1 MKSEA
6 PTLLDLA
13 AWPALLV
20 DGGGRIARANQ
31 QAASVFGQVVVGEGP
46 LLSAIWAPAN
56 TSKSDQ
62 FIADLSR
69 SPQPSVPIKF
79 LVKGGQVQSCQ
90 TLVSSVMI
98 EGQRFTLFQ
107 IPPNPSQSSA
117 DRAISNPLLETSL
130 VQKQKL
136 DCALQLA
143 RSVALDFNNA
153 LTIILG
159 HASHLLAGMKADDP
173 MRQSLLEMER
183 SAERAAEISADLAAF
198 SRQEKEPKS
207 HSAGNLNILVR
218 QSCEMFQ
225 ARTGTDV
232 DWELQLEP
240 KLFATHVDE
249 AKIQQALV
257 RIIEN
262 ATESLPGGAGN
273 ISVASRN
280 VEVTGQSPEPNV
292 QLGTGHYV
300 CIEVKDS
307 GSGIP
312 AEMLSRVF
320 EPFFT
325 TKRGHRGLGL
335 AWVYG
340 IITNHGGSIAVS
352 STPGEGSSF
361 RVYLP
366 ATRRMLSDGGNKGQD
381 LRGQETVLIVDDE
394 ELILTLGETVL
405 SAFGYRVL
413 TATSGMRAIQ
423 LLQESTEPVEL
434 VVTDMVMPAM
444 SGRELIEKIRQISP
458 QTRILCSSGYVR
470 PAQSEDDLYLQKP
483 FTSQQLLVKV
493 RQALSA

>member
-1 MKSEA
+1 MKNEA
-6 PTLLDLA
+6 FALLDPA

-20 DGGGRIARANQ
+20 DGGGRIVRANK
-31 QAASVFGQVVVGEGP
+31 QAAAVFGQVVVGEGP

-56 TSKSDQ
+56 AVRSDR
-62 FIADLSR
+62 FIADLAR
-69 SPQPSVPIKF
+69 SPQANAEIKF
-79 LVKGGQVQSCQ
+79 LVKGGQVQNCA
-90 TLVSSVMI
+90 TMVSSLMV
-98 EGQRFTLFQ
+98 EGQRLTLMQ
-107 IPPNPSQSSA
+107 IPPSA
-117 DRAISNPLLETSL
+117 GPATGDKAIANPLLETSL

-159 HASHLLAGMKADDP
+159 HASLLLARMEPDDP

-198 SRQEKEPKS
+198 SRQEKENKS

-218 QSCEMFQ
+218 QTCDLFQ
-225 ARTGTDV
+225 SRGGPDIQWTL
-232 DWELQLEP
+232 ELEP
-240 KLFATHVDE
+240 RLFATHVDE
-249 AKIQQALV
+249 AKIQQSLV
-257 RIIEN
+257 RVVEN
-262 ATESLPGGAGN
+262 ATESLNGGPGE
-273 ISVASRN
+273 IRLISRN
-280 VEVTGQSPEPNV
+280 VEVTDRAPEEGV
-292 QLGTGHYV
+292 QLAAGHYV
-300 CIEVKDS
+300 CIEIQDTGCGMS
-307 GSGIP
+307 SETLDRI
-312 AEMLSRVF
+312 F

-340 IITNHGGSIAVS
+340 IVTNHGGSIGVS
-352 STPGEGSSF
+352 STPGNGSSV
-361 RVYLP
+361 RIYLP
-366 ATRRMLSDGGNKGQD
+366 ATKRTLADSGTDITDLSG
-381 LRGQETVLIVDDE
+381 RGTVLIVDDE

-405 SAFGYRVL
+405 SSFGYRVL
-413 TATSGMRAIQ
+413 TATSGIRA
-423 LLQESTEPVEL
+423 LQILKEATEPVEL

-470 PAQSEDDLYLQKP
+470 PTQAGDDLYLQKP

-493 RQALSA
+493 RQALAV